1 MSYLVIPFSVSERA
15 ECLFEEMI
23 GEEGVGLREVKKRDG
38 LWAALLASLGICGRE
53 WLSIRGTG

>member
-23 GEEGVGLREVKKRDG
+23 GEERVELGEVKKRDG
-38 LWAALLASLGICGRE
+38 LWAALLA
-53 WLSIRGTG
+53 